1 MAFCAPAIG
10 SREDCESITASKYPL
25 SKDSLSR
32 NSKCTFDRDEGTC
45 RPKWMK
51 DKDNKLRKMF
61 YREGGFA
68 DTEIAETN
76 RQYAMAEQLR
86 KSNRIQRRPAVD
98 TSSWTSAG
106 TPRSPPAQGTRN
118 FSEIGQRR
126 SKEES

>member
-1 MAFCAPAIG
+1 M
-10 SREDCESITASKYPL
+10 

-98 TSSWTSAG
+98 TSLVDKRWDTEIPAS
-106 TPRSPPAQGTRN
+106 PRYKELLK
-118 FSEIGQRR
+118 EIGQMKIKGGKSLRR
-126 SKEES
+126 RRK